1 MKLAIPEPSPEAR
14 SLASAVGFL
23 LDLALAGLLVLA
35 LVDRIAP
42 PQDLPWKPFS
52 LDQPIG
58 LATAGK
64 LSRISADPAT
74 CRAALREGGVRFAE
88 SRNGEGETRESGFC
102 STRNTVRA
110 AGDLI
115 PVAPVMT
122 CPLALGYALWDR
134 QVLKPAAREI
144 MGARLSRVDHY
155 GTYACRTIYG
165 RPGERPSAHARA
177 DALDVAGFRFAD
189 GRRATVAADFQADSD
204 QGRFVRAARAG
215 ACQVFGAVLS
225 PDYNAAHRDH
235 LHLEGSGYKLCR

>member
-1 MKLAIPEPSPEAR
+1 VKPALREPSPEAR
-14 SLASAVGFL
+14 SLAGLAGFL
-23 LDLALAGLLVLA
+23 LDLLLAGLLVFA
-35 LVDRIAP
+35 LVDRLAP

-64 LSRISADPAT
+64 LARIGGDPVA

-88 SRNGEGETRESGFC
+88 GETRETGFC

-110 AGDLI
+110 VGRLA
-115 PVAPVMT
+115 PAAPVMT
-122 CPLALGYALWDR
+122 CPLALDYALWER
-134 QVLKPAAREI
+134 QVLAPAAREI
-144 MGARLSRVDHY
+144 MYSGLTRVDHY

-177 DALDVAGFRFAD
+177 AALDVAGFRFAD
-189 GRRATVAADFQADSD
+189 GRRATVAADFRADD
-204 QGRFVRAARAG
+204 AKGRFVQMARNG
-215 ACQVFGAVLS
+215 ACRVFGTVLG

-235 LHLEGSGYKLCR
+235 FHLEEGGWKKCA

>member
-1 MKLAIPEPSPEAR
+1 MIPEPSPQVRA
-14 SLASAVGFL
+14 LAGVVGFL
-23 LDLALAGLLVLA
+23 LDLALAGLLVFA
-35 LVDRIAP
+35 LVDRLAP

-64 LSRISADPAT
+64 LSRIGADPVA
-74 CRAALREGGVRFAE
+74 CRATLREGGVRFV
-88 SRNGEGETRESGFC
+88 EGETRENGFC
-102 STRNTVRA
+102 STRNTLRP
-110 AGDLI
+110 AGDLS
-115 PVAPVMT
+115 PAAPVMT

-144 MGARLSRVDHY
+144 MESRLTRVDHY

-165 RPGERPSAHARA
+165 RPVERPSAHATA

-189 GRRATVAADFQADSD
+189 GRRVTVAGDFRADSD

-215 ACQVFGAVLS
+215 ACRVFGTVLG

-235 LHLEGSGYKLCR
+235 LHLEGSGYRLCR

>member
-1 MKLAIPEPSPEAR
+1 VKPTIPEPSPEAR

-23 LDLALAGLLVLA
+23 LDLLLAGLLVFA

-42 PQDLPWKPFS
+42 SQDLPWKPFS
-52 LDQPIG
+52 LNQPIG

-64 LSRISADPAT
+64 LSRISADAAA
-74 CRAALREGGVRFAE
+74 CRAALREGGVLFV
-88 SRNGEGETRESGFC
+88 EGETRESGFC

-110 AGDLI
+110 AGDLA
-115 PVAPVMT
+115 PAAPVMT

-144 MGARLSRVDHY
+144 MGSRLIRVDHY

-165 RPGERPSAHARA
+165 RPDERPSAHARA
-177 DALDVAGFRFAD
+177 EALDVAGFRFAD
-189 GRRATVAADFQADSD
+189 GGRATVAADFDADSAE
-204 QGRFVRAARAG
+204 GRFVRRARAG
-215 ACQVFGAVLS
+215 ACQVFGTVLS

-235 LHLEGSGYKLCR
+235 LHLEGSGYRLCR

>member
-1 MKLAIPEPSPEAR
+1 MKLVIPEPSPEAR

-23 LDLALAGLLVLA
+23 LDLLLAGLLVFA

-52 LDQPIG
+52 LSQPIG

-64 LSRISADPAT
+64 LSRIGADPAA
-74 CRAALREGGVRFAE
+74 CRAALREGGVRFV
-88 SRNGEGETRESGFC
+88 EGEARESGFC

-110 AGDLI
+110 AGDLA
-115 PVAPVMT
+115 PAAPVMT

-134 QVLKPAAREI
+134 QVLRPAARQV
-144 MGARLSRVDHY
+144 MDSRLTRVDHY

-177 DALDVAGFRFAD
+177 EALDVAGFRFAD
-189 GRRATVAADFQADSD
+189 GRRATVAADFRADSD
-204 QGRFVRAARAG
+204 EGRFVRAARAG
-215 ACQVFGAVLS
+215 ACRVFGTVLG

-235 LHLEGSGYKLCR
+235 LHLEGSGYSLCR